1 MSARNQRG
9 SRPQDPGSRRNLRKG
24 SRRAPLW
31 DSRAAGPGVDAAG
44 ARPPGL
50 CAGGA
55 HLLVSARG
63 LRGRHRIW
71 QTFEGLLGCSV
82 GSETDGC
89 HLCALSLPF
98 SSPKVTFFL
107 SFSSVFPAITTNSLR
122 FAPASVHYL
131 FFFFFFPLLA
141 RPRHQLYTLL
151 LPLSSWWV
159 RPPSATLQLRTSI
172 SGSGDSISLSCPS
185 FTFCARFLWLLP
197 YSTGIKV
204 KGWRKESF
212 WGT

>member
-9 SRPQDPGSRRNLRKG
+9 SRPQDPESRRNLRKG

-31 DSRAAGPGVDAAG
+31 DSHAAGPGVDAAG

-82 GSETDGC
+82 GTETDGC

-122 FAPASVHYL
+122 FAPASVHYP
-131 FFFFFFPLLA
+131 FFFFFLSWPGPGTSSTLSFCLFPAGGCALPLL
-141 RPRHQLYTLL
+141 R
-151 LPLSSWWV
+151 SSYAPV
-159 RPPSATLQLRTSI
+159 SPGVEIL
-172 SGSGDSISLSCPS
+172 
-185 FTFCARFLWLLP
+185 
-197 YSTGIKV
+197 
-204 KGWRKESF
+204 
-212 WGT
+212 